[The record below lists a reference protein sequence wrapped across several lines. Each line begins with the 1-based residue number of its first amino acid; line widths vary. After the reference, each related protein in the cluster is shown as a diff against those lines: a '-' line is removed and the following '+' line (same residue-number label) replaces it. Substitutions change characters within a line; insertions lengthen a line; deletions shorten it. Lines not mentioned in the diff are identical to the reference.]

1 MKEKLYKFFERD
13 GFYFILFIC
22 VCIVAVAAVMVSKG
36 SLNIGREEAE
46 KEGEDFII
54 VEEDLEREAREIAK
68 LEERKEEIERTEKVV
83 QEVEETDEEAVE
95 TLLEEGEAARTD
107 EEMVIVEDEDDYVEE
122 YTEPNLSVEEMVLPV
137 YGTIDKGYTENNLV
151 YSETLDKWM
160 AHKGIDILAP
170 LDTPVVAALAGTV
183 QEVYEDPL
191 WGMVVVISHGDSLLT
206 KYASLSEDGLI
217 QEGASVNKGDVVGKV
232 GNTAAIEMMMEPHI
246 HFEVIEDGISINPS
260 LYIPSIAN

>member
-1 MKEKLYKFFERD
+1 
-13 GFYFILFIC
+13 
-22 VCIVAVAAVMVSKG
+22 
-36 SLNIGREEAE
+36 
-46 KEGEDFII
+46 
-54 VEEDLEREAREIAK
+54 
-68 LEERKEEIERTEKVV
+68 
-83 QEVEETDEEAVE
+83 
-95 TLLEEGEAARTD
+95 EEGEAARTD